1 MPGRPPQ
8 GEPAPADGALPASAL
23 AGLGNRPFG
32 VYVHVPF
39 CASRCGYCD
48 FTTFTATEL
57 AGGTS
62 RRPDHGY
69 GTASQ
74 ASYADDAIAEVR
86 LARRVLGSTDLPVST
101 VFFGAGTDHIS
112 AYALVVEDG
121 TRLAAQ
127 VRRGEIA
134 APDDDVLAD
143 RYVAADE
150 TLSGAGFSWY
160 EVSNW
165 ASSPAARCRHN
176 EGYWRGGDWWG
187 GGPRGRS
194 TTSGGGWGGG
204 GQRTPAAEAARGGP
218 GPAAGRGQL

>member
-23 AGLGNRPFG
+23 AGLGTRRFG

-86 LARRVLGSTDLPVST
+86 LARRVLGSTDLPVAT
-101 VFFGAGTDHIS
+101 VFFGGGTPTLLPPSDLARI
-112 AYALVVEDG
+112 LDVVAAEFGLTPDVEV
-121 TRLAAQ
+121 TTEANPESVDERSLAALRESGFTRISFGMQ
-127 VRRGEIA
+127 SA
-134 APDDDVLAD
+134 SAHVLAALD
-143 RYVAADE
+143 R
-150 TLSGAGFSWY
+150 
-160 EVSNW
+160 
-165 ASSPAARCRHN
+165 RH
-176 EGYWRGGDWWG
+176 
-187 GGPRGRS
+187 
-194 TTSGGGWGGG
+194 
-204 GQRTPAAEAARGGP
+204 TP
-218 GPAAGRGQL
+218 